1 VLTLAQPWAVLPF
14 APEIYW
20 EANSLKGLLRISTAT
35 CVRTDSIPKEVD
47 LLRKGENHESG
58 GLADET

>member
-1 VLTLAQPWAVLPF
+1 VLTLAQPWVVLPF

-35 CVRTDSIPKEVD
+35 DVKTDSIPKEVD
-47 LLRKGENHESG
+47 LLRKGKNHEG
-58 GLADET
+58 RAGR